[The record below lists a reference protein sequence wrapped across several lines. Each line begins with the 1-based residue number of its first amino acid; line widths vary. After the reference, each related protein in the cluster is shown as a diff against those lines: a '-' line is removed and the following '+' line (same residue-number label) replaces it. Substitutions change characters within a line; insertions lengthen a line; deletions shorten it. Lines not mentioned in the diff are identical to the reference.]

1 MLTWRLEYLSQ
12 SNNSSDCVGVED
24 RFKFVDDLTI
34 LEIVNLVTV
43 GITSLN
49 LKQQIPN
56 DLPMHNQ
63 YIPAENLKSQEWL
76 DTINEWT
83 VKQKMMLN
91 TKKTKTMI
99 FKYTDNFQFMT
110 RLRVENEPIGVID
123 STNLL
128 GTSISKD
135 LILDLNTASL
145 IKKANARMQLLR
157 KVASFSTPTDDL
169 TINEKKKKWEP
180 EKKKSLK
187 CNLQIQEDCRSH
199 Q

>member
-1 MLTWRLEYLSQ
+1 MKYLQDILLEIHGGGPQGATLGLLEYQSQ

-83 VKQKMMLN
+83 VNQNMMLN

-99 FKYTDNFQFMT
+99 FNYIQTIF
-110 RLRVENEPIGVID
+110 
-123 STNLL
+123 NL
-128 GTSISKD
+128 
-135 LILDLNTASL
+135 
-145 IKKANARMQLLR
+145 
-157 KVASFSTPTDDL
+157 
-169 TINEKKKKWEP
+169 
-180 EKKKSLK
+180 
-187 CNLQIQEDCRSH
+187 
-199 Q
+199 